1 MMVQKESFK
10 RLFNRRDLWRL
21 LIVLLILCF
30 AGACATLPKEADLKA
45 SLRSTAEE
53 YWNKRMQDKYEDTY
67 KMEDK
72 EGLPSFNKYR
82 DLCLLMRK
90 IDVVSHSIKEVSVD
104 GDKGTVMVQFD
115 MKLPNIP
122 KPLPQP
128 LTDYWIYRDG
138 QWKHVPRR
146 S

>member
-1 MMVQKESFK
+1 MAQRIIFG
-10 RLFNRRDLWRL
+10 RLFAGRNVGML
-21 LIVLLILCF
+21 LLAAVMLCL
-30 AGACATLPKEADLKA
+30 AGACATLPREADMKA
-45 SLRSTAEE
+45 SLRSAAQE

-72 EGLPSFNKYR
+72 EGLPPFDKYR

-104 GDKGTVMVQFD
+104 GDKGTVIVQFD

-122 KPLPQP
+122 KTLPQP
-128 LTDYWIYRDG
+128 LDDYWIYRNG
-138 QWKHVPRR
+138 QWKHVPRK